1 MRNGI
6 FFSWCQKHTQ
16 FLFILGRERFGWS
29 RWGRHFVQSLACIA
43 SLLLY
48 CHLDLWS
55 QQDKPVN
62 LEELSLEEL
71 MNVEI
76 ISASKTAE
84 KLSEAPA
91 TVIVLTAQD
100 LIRRGYMDISEI
112 FDDLPGMDISRPF
125 GDTYMKNYWRG
136 YRNTIGSPYLL
147 MVDNIIMNN
156 LYFNEAEG
164 MASLPMANIERI
176 EVVYGPASSVY
187 GANAFMG
194 VINII
199 TQKNRDSSGVSS
211 RGQLLAGSLNRRIAD
226 MNLMYKNS
234 DFRVSVTGRFDY
246 GTTDNSTAE
255 NYEYT
260 KRGHLTNR
268 RLWGALLN
276 NPSLTGVNSIH
287 QNSSIDARMYF
298 GNTEVGYM
306 MNTMRTGYGLVYPTD
321 KVQPNGLWSRPQ
333 WSVHARHEQNFSD
346 KLSSTTLL
354 RYRESDVGNDSY
366 FVEGYDADAPGSRVV
381 DVSFWQA
388 LNNSFSLYQDFT
400 YTPLPALTVN
410 AGIKFERRDLQ
421 KAYDVNYGPS
431 LAPDSVRTTYPMPMP
446 FAAIRQ
452 YQNRIVVDDEGAY
465 LQAKYQFLNLFGA
478 NDRHNIIAGL
488 RFDNNS
494 VYGLANTIRASYVGN
509 YGNLGVRLM
518 YGQAFQEPV
527 PRTLFGGWRGSGS
540 DPDLKPELSNTLEL
554 SGTYTVNNLSAVVSL
569 YNVNSQNTIV
579 NTARGAQ
586 NLGSRSVL
594 GADVHL
600 QTRIP
605 VNFLKQLSVWGYYS
619 FLSSQERQIQ
629 NGVLTDSVARIGDLA
644 DHKVY
649 IGASADF
656 TSDINLTL
664 RGRFIGQRAT
674 ITSNPVRAVD
684 GYFTLD
690 ATFTYENL
698 FAKGIGISLRVFNA
712 LNAQYF
718 HPGVRDAA
726 AGLSPG
732 VFDTRGIW
740 RGSASFYN
748 SLLPQPGRTIQI
760 ALVFSI

>member
-1 MRNGI
+1 MPLIPLHFALIPSTITR
-6 FFSWCQKHTQ
+6 
-16 FLFILGRERFGWS
+16 LGRNLSLITIVGCLLSCFGANA
-29 RWGRHFVQSLACIA
+29 WG
-43 SLLLY
+43 
-48 CHLDLWS
+48 
-55 QQDKPVN
+55 QQEKSVP
-62 LEELSLEEL
+62 LEDLSLEEL
-71 MNVEI
+71 MNVEV

-84 KLSEAPA
+84 KLSDAPA

-100 LIRRGYMDISEI
+100 LVRRGYLDISEM
-112 FDDLPGMDISRPF
+112 FDDLPGMDVTRPY

-164 MASLPMANIERI
+164 MASLPMANIERVEI
-176 EVVYGPASSVY
+176 VYGPASSVY

-226 MNLMYKNS
+226 MNLMYKNN
-234 DFRVSVTGRFDY
+234 DFRVSVSGRFDY
-246 GTTDNSTAE
+246 GITDNTTAE

-260 KRGHLTNR
+260 RRGYLSNR
-268 RLWGALLN
+268 RLWGALVN
-276 NPSLTGVNSIH
+276 NPSLAGINSVH
-287 QNSSIDARMYF
+287 QNSGIDARMYF
-298 GNTEVGYM
+298 GNTEIGYM

-321 KVQPNGLWSRPQ
+321 KVQPNGLWARPQ
-333 WSVHARHEQNFSD
+333 WSIHARHEQHFSATF
-346 KLSSTTLL
+346 SSTTLL

-366 FVEGYDADAPGSRVV
+366 FVEGYDLSSPGSRVV
-381 DVSFWQA
+381 DVSFWQS

-400 YTPLPALTVN
+400 YSPLPVLTVN
-410 AGIKFERRDLQ
+410 AGLKFERRDLQ

-431 LAPDSVRTTYPMPMP
+431 LPPDSVRSIYPMPSP

-465 LQAKYQFLNLFGA
+465 LQAKYQVQHLFGA
-478 NDRHNIIAGL
+478 NDRHNLIAGL

-494 VYGLANTIRASYVGN
+494 VYGLASTLRASYVGN
-509 YGNLGVRLM
+509 YGNLGLRLM

-540 DPDLKPELSNTLEL
+540 DPDLKPELSNTIEL
-554 SGTYTVNNLSAVVSL
+554 SGTYTENNLSAVVSL

-579 NTARGAQ
+579 NTSQGAQ
-586 NLGSRSVL
+586 NLGARSVL
-594 GADVHL
+594 GADIHL

-605 VNFLKQLSVWGYYS
+605 VNVLKQLSVWGYYS
-619 FLSSQERQIQ
+619 YLSSQERQIH
-629 NGVLTDSVARIGDLA
+629 NGTLTDSVARIGDLA

-649 IGASADF
+649 LGVSAD
-656 TSDINLTL
+656 INADVNITL
-664 RGRFIGQRAT
+664 RGRFIGQRQT
-674 ITSNPVRAVD
+674 IASNPIRVIDAYTTV
-684 GYFTLD
+684 D

-698 FAKGIGISLRVFNA
+698 FAKGIGISLRVFNIF
-712 LNAQYF
+712 NAQYF
-718 HPGVRDAA
+718 HPGLRDAA
-726 AGLSPG
+726 AGTTPG
-732 VFDTRGIW
+732 VFDGRGIW

-748 SLLPQPGRTIQI
+748 SLLPQPGRTIQL
-760 ALVFSI
+760 ALIFGI